1 MQQNFTDIE
10 YSCRKKETRRDK
22 FLNKMDKM
30 VPWADWIA
38 MIEPFYPSGRRGR
51 PTRGIEII
59 LRMYMLQNWFNLA
72 DEALEDAVY
81 DSYSFRSFLH
91 LDFFD
96 EQVPDATTLLK
107 FRRFLEK
114 NKIGEKIFADVKE
127 RLEKAGLMMHGGP
140 DEEGQPV
147 VLRHENPFRSR
158 RRQRIYPHHYIN
170 RRQRP

>member
-1 MQQNFTDIE
+1 
-10 YSCRKKETRRDK
+10 
-22 FLNKMDKM
+22 
-30 VPWADWIA
+30 
-38 MIEPFYPSGRRGR
+38 
-51 PTRGIEII
+51 
-59 LRMYMLQNWFNLA
+59 MLQNWFNLA

-127 RLEKAGLMMHGGP
+127 RLEKAGLMMHGGTIVDAAVP
-140 DEEGQPV
+140 SSTQPSSA
-147 VLRHENPFRSR
+147 LHAPSRTEPASAIRKCTR
-158 RRQRIYPHHYIN
+158 RRRAVLLGFFGKAKEIISSFALVDTPN
-170 RRQRP
+170 

>member
-81 DSYSFRSFLH
+81 DSFPSAHFSTSISLMSRS
-91 LDFFD
+91 
-96 EQVPDATTLLK
+96 PTLQH
-107 FRRFLEK
+107 F
-114 NKIGEKIFADVKE
+114 
-127 RLEKAGLMMHGGP
+127 
-140 DEEGQPV
+140 
-147 VLRHENPFRSR
+147 
-158 RRQRIYPHHYIN
+158 
-170 RRQRP
+170 

>member
-51 PTRGIEII
+51 PTRGIEIM

-107 FRRFLEK
+107 FRRLPGKEQ
-114 NKIGEKIFADVKE
+114 NRGEN
-127 RLEKAGLMMHGGP
+127 
-140 DEEGQPV
+140 
-147 VLRHENPFRSR
+147 LR
-158 RRQRIYPHHYIN
+158 
-170 RRQRP
+170 

>member
-1 MQQNFTDIE
+1 
-10 YSCRKKETRRDK
+10 
-22 FLNKMDKM
+22 MDKM

-51 PTRGIEII
+51 PTRGIEIM

-72 DEALEDAVY
+72 DEALEDAIY

-107 FRRFLEK
+107 FRRLLEK
-114 NKIGEKIFADVKE
+114 NKIGEKIFADVKA
-127 RLEKAGLMMHGGP
+127 RLEKAGLMMHGCDHYQCSMLTQEQG
-140 DEEGQPV
+140 
-147 VLRHENPFRSR
+147 
-158 RRQRIYPHHYIN
+158 RQA
-170 RRQRP
+170 